1 MSSVADL
8 LKVNVSEFKTPPRFP
23 EGNYVMVISS
33 YEMLPFSWKTS
44 KTFGLAF
51 VPKFHCVSCVEADD
65 DSNPDL
71 QAEQQAALDKFGDW
85 INKEFEFAY
94 TEKESQMRMAA
105 VSQVNFPLIETD
117 DSHEEAMGI
126 LEKHAWRFYLN
137 EDDVEQGFV
146 VDALGLS
153 FPPGTPLGEV
163 LEATVDQQFM
173 AQIAYEPNQ
182 DPSRPPNLVIESV
195 TCA

>member
-51 VPKFHCVSCVEADD
+51 VPKFHAISCVEADD

-71 QAEQQAALDKFGDW
+71 QAEQQASLDKFGDW

-105 VSQVNFPLIETD
+105 VSQTNFPLIETD

-126 LEKHAWRFYLN
+126 LEKFAWRFYLN
-137 EDDVEQGFV
+137 EDDVESGFV

-153 FPPGTPLGEV
+153 FPAGTPLGEV